1 MASTSAA
8 RSRVLSAYRRL
19 NRARV
24 NLFRGDDHAMTVS
37 REQMRTEFI
46 KNRYVSPSGP
56 EWEAMVAGIDEAADM
71 LNHEILRG
79 DLNKETGRY
88 GTFAVQSAVLFIL
101 MCPAPPR
108 SSLVLIR
115 DSNSCDIVAFA
126 YFSFVCFQYIVHIHR
141 GEGKT

>member
-46 KNRYVSPSGP
+46 KNRYVTPSGP

-88 GTFAVQSAVLFIL
+88 GTFAVCS
-101 MCPAPPR
+101 
-108 SSLVLIR
+108 
-115 DSNSCDIVAFA
+115 
-126 YFSFVCFQYIVHIHR
+126 IVHSNVSR
-141 GEGKT
+141 PTEKFK